1 MTKIN
6 LLDLLGDGEVL
17 VKYHLHNEYVTR
29 NAIATDGTTDL
40 YGALENTLHI
50 ILDNGGRED
59 DVYYIMGA
67 KIPTEDEMKELE
79 EFEEYT
85 SLDLGY
91 VLPGL
96 IDYWEEL

>member
-1 MTKIN
+1 MTNIN
-6 LLDLLGDGEVL
+6 LLNLLEEGEVL

-29 NAIATDGTTDL
+29 NAIATAGTTDL

-50 ILDNGGRED
+50 ILDNGGCED

-79 EFEEYT
+79 EFEEYM

-96 IDYWEEL
+96 IDSWEEL

>member
-1 MTKIN
+1 MVKIN
-6 LLDLLGDGEVL
+6 LLDLLEEGEVL
-17 VKYHLHNEYVTR
+17 VEYHLTNEYVTR
-29 NAIATDGTTDL
+29 NAISTAGTTDL

-50 ILDNGGRED
+50 ILDNGGCED

-96 IDYWEEL
+96 IDSWKEL